1 MRGEDDA
8 EDDRTRPGRGEVVSY
23 IPAMK
28 QHCLD
33 ISPHGGW
40 HFDPKNAVSRLYD
53 SRVDIVDVF
62 SSVDRAVAVEP
73 SRVFD
78 IFELSQERIHNAKT
92 SYSGLQGTYS
102 VRQGAYSKGHGFMR
116 LWTVHLTDTL
126 STATDIDDVSLISEK
141 FRWV

>member
-1 MRGEDDA
+1 
-8 EDDRTRPGRGEVVSY
+8 
-23 IPAMK
+23 MK

-92 SYSGLQGTYS
+92 SYSGLQGTMKNGGY
-102 VRQGAYSKGHGFMR
+102 GAETG
-116 LWTVHLTDTL
+116 DTL
-126 STATDIDDVSLISEK
+126 SKAQHLSHKQAPYRLCLISEK

>member
-8 EDDRTRPGRGEVVSY
+8 EDDCTRPGRGEVVSY

-28 QHCLD
+28 QYCLD

-78 IFELSQERIHNAKT
+78 ISSLARNVFIMPRPRIAACRGRIQCDRGRIPRGMA
-92 SYSGLQGTYS
+92 S
-102 VRQGAYSKGHGFMR
+102 
-116 LWTVHLTDTL
+116 
-126 STATDIDDVSLISEK
+126 
-141 FRWV
+141 